1 MLTKAKVISELNKF
15 PEEFSVDE
23 LFEKLILMEKIDTA
37 REQSA
42 RGDVVSEAQFDYEVK
57 KWFELSIR

>member
-15 PEEFSVDE
+15 PEEFSMDE
-23 LFEKLILMEKIDTA
+23 LFEKLILMEKIDKA

-42 RGDVVSEAQFDYEVK
+42 RGDVVSEAELDYEVK
-57 KWFELSIR
+57 KWFE

>member
-15 PEEFSVDE
+15 PEEFSMDE

-42 RGDVVSEAQFDYEVK
+42 RGDVVSEAELDYEVK
-57 KWFELSIR
+57 KWFE